1 MAVRTPSSRIRRAVA
16 PLALCAGLTVG
27 LTACGAD
34 PDEGTNGVGK
44 LSAPEIE
51 QKAQSAADAAKAV
64 RLSGTLVSK
73 GGTFKLN
80 MRLKQEG
87 AAGSVTTK
95 NSTFELLRIGDALYL
110 KADADFWAHD
120 DKATEEPSEA
130 DTEAA
135 DKLDDM
141 YVKVPQGDPS
151 YKQFRGFTDMDVLLG
166 GLIGLHGEKV
176 KGDRDQIGGVRTIA
190 VQPGM
195 GTWSYV
201 VHKAG
206 RHRGIAV
213 TAFATDRQRRNA
225 LPSCEMPEK
234 AGPNGTWGHRREKRT
249 GLGCGAEERLV
260 LPDRLRSIAAPP
272 PPAGPPWGM
281 TCDE

>member
-34 PDEGTNGVGK
+34 PDEGTNGVGR

-51 QKAQSAADAAKAV
+51 KQAQSAADTAKAV
-64 RLSGTLVSK
+64 RLAGTLVSK

-80 MRLKQEG
+80 MRLKQDG

-110 KADADFWAHD
+110 KADAGFWAHD
-120 DKATEEPSEA
+120 DTSDDEPTEA

-141 YVKVPQGDPS
+141 YVKVPQGDPA
-151 YKQFRGFTDMDVLLG
+151 YKQFRGFTDMDVLLD
-166 GLIGLHGEKV
+166 GLIGLHGEKL
-176 KGDRDQIGGVRTIA
+176 KGDRDQIGGVRTIK
-190 VQPGM
+190 VKG
-195 GTWSYV
+195 
-201 VHKAG
+201 
-206 RHRGIAV
+206 
-213 TAFATDRQRRNA
+213 
-225 LPSCEMPEK
+225 
-234 AGPNGTWGHRREKRT
+234 
-249 GLGCGAEERLV
+249 GAEGEGGTLDVSLDGSPYPLQFARGGGAGVVV
-260 LPDRLRSIAAPP
+260 LSEWNKDFPLAEPSKEETLDYGKQLPR
-272 PPAGPPWGM
+272 
-281 TCDE
+281 T

>member
-34 PDEGTNGVGK
+34 PDEGTNGVGR

-51 QKAQSAADAAKAV
+51 KKAQSAADTAKAV
-64 RLSGTLVSK
+64 RLAGTLVSK

-80 MRLKQEG
+80 MRLKQDG

-110 KADADFWAHD
+110 KADAGFWAHD
-120 DKATEEPSEA
+120 DTSDDEPTEA

-141 YVKVPQGDPS
+141 YVKVPKGDPA

-176 KGDRDQIGGVRTIA
+176 KGDRDQIGGVRTIK
-190 VQPGM
+190 VKG
-195 GTWSYV
+195 
-201 VHKAG
+201 
-206 RHRGIAV
+206 
-213 TAFATDRQRRNA
+213 
-225 LPSCEMPEK
+225 
-234 AGPNGTWGHRREKRT
+234 
-249 GLGCGAEERLV
+249 GAEGEGGTLDVALEGSPYPLQFARGGGAGIVV
-260 LPDRLRSIAAPP
+260 LSEWNKDFPLAEPSKEETLDYGKQLPR
-272 PPAGPPWGM
+272 
-281 TCDE
+281 T

>member
-1 MAVRTPSSRIRRAVA
+1 MAVRTPSSRIRRAVV
-16 PLALCAGLTVG
+16 PLALCAGLTAG

-80 MRLKQEG
+80 MRLKQDG

-120 DKATEEPSEA
+120 DKATREPTEA

-151 YKQFRGFTDMDVLLG
+151 YKQFRGFTDMDVLLA

-176 KGDRDQIGGVRTIA
+176 KGDRDQIGGVRTIK
-190 VQPGM
+190 VKG
-195 GTWSYV
+195 
-201 VHKAG
+201 
-206 RHRGIAV
+206 
-213 TAFATDRQRRNA
+213 
-225 LPSCEMPEK
+225 
-234 AGPNGTWGHRREKRT
+234 
-249 GLGCGAEERLV
+249 GAEGEGGTLDVALEGSPYPLQFARGGGAGVVV
-260 LPDRLRSIAAPP
+260 LSEWNKDFPLAEPSKDQTLDYGKQLPRR
-272 PPAGPPWGM
+272 
-281 TCDE
+281 